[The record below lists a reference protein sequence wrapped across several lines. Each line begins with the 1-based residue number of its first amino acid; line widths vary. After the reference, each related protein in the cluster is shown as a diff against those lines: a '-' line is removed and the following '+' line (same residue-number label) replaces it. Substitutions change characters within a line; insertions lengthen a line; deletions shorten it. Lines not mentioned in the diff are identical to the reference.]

1 MSITNEQ
8 AEFIQSYDG
17 DLSPEQAAQLLEMA
31 ENGDTGAVVPET
43 GSQPAATP
51 EQTPAQPAGEPVS
64 ENQPATTPATTGDDQ
79 AAAAT
84 VAEGEIDPAKAV
96 VMAKDGVHT
105 IPYEKLVEAR
115 NAEKQ
120 WKAQAEAAQQREQEA
135 QQQLAT
141 LQQQAQA
148 RADAG
153 IAPSKTDNQIA
164 VAEAAIA
171 NGVDASIFGDFSDE
185 AMAKGIKALV
195 EQQVAA
201 RVDASVK
208 QALQPLQAKEAIN
221 AEQAHFNA
229 IFEKHPDAESLVE
242 SKELADW
249 MNGQPSFVRN
259 ACQTVLQQGTA
270 QEIIELFDRFKQ
282 ATGTQQIAAPAAET
296 KTDARQVAKQ
306 VIANTQAQPPASLSD
321 FPAGRPGAAA
331 TQQEAMAAMDSQ
343 SLLDHMQGMSPEQIE
358 QFLNRRI

>member
-1 MSITNEQ
+1 MTITNQQ
-8 AEFIQSYDG
+8 AELIQSLNG
-17 DLSPEQAAQLLEMA
+17 DLSPEQAAQLLERA

-51 EQTPAQPAGEPVS
+51 EQTTV
-64 ENQPATTPATTGDDQ
+64 QPATTAAITGDDQ

-84 VAEGEIDPAKAV
+84 IAEGEIDPAKAV

-153 IAPSKTDNQIA
+153 IAPTKTDNQIA

-195 EQQVAA
+195 EQEVGA

-208 QALQPLQAKEAIN
+208 QALQPLQASAAVN

-249 MNGQPSFVRN
+249 MNSQPSFVRN

-282 ATGTQQIAAPAAET
+282 ATGTTQQVATPAPEA

-343 SLLDHMQGMSPEQIE
+343 SLLEHMQGMSPEQIE